1 MSSRNMNRF
10 VLCGVSCLILAV
22 LASAA
27 SGYHI
32 LKKIPIVTGEGTWDF
47 GTIDGPGR
55 RLFLAHETQVEVLN
69 VDTGELISTIPDT
82 KGAHGIALAPELNH
96 GFISNGTSATVTM
109 FDMHALKRLAD
120 IPAGDLPDSIVYDP
134 SSKQVFSFNTVS
146 RNATVIRAVDGS
158 VAGTIALD
166 GKPEFAVPDG
176 QGHVFNNL
184 VDKAIV
190 ARIDAQTLAIDRR
203 WPVTN
208 CDRPTSLAMD
218 EQTHR
223 LFIGCR
229 NLTLYVMD
237 SDTGKIVT
245 NLPIG
250 DNVDTTAFD
259 PAMGLIFSSTE
270 DGIVTIIHEDGP
282 DSFRVVETV
291 KTHKGSQTMALD
303 LKTHR
308 LFVPY
313 GDVNKLPPETP
324 GGKLRKKVAANSF
337 GILVLGQ

>member
-1 MSSRNMNRF
+1 MSRHTHRF
-10 VLCGVSCLILAV
+10 VACNVFCLVLVV

-69 VDTGELISTIPDT
+69 VDSGNLISTIPDM
-82 KGAHGIALAPELNH
+82 KGAHGIALAAEFNH
-96 GFISNGTSATVTM
+96 GFISNGTNATVTM
-109 FDMHALKRLAD
+109 FDMNALKRLAD
-120 IPAGDLPDSIVYDP
+120 IPAGNLPDTIVYDP
-134 SSKQVFSFNTVS
+134 STKQVFSFNTVS
-146 RNATVIRAVDGS
+146 RNATVIRASDGS

-176 QGHVFNNL
+176 QGYVFDNL
-184 VDKAIV
+184 VDKAV
-190 ARIDAQTLAIDRR
+190 LARIDARTLAIDRR

-218 EQTHR
+218 EKTHR

-237 SDTGKIVT
+237 SDLGKIIA

-259 PAMGLIFSSTE
+259 PATGLIFSSTE
-270 DGIVTIIHEDGP
+270 DGVVTILREDGP
-282 DSFRVVETV
+282 DSFSVVETV

-313 GDVNKLPPETP
+313 GDVDKVPPQAP
-324 GGKLRKKVAANSF
+324 GGKVTKKVATNSF